1 MFFPGMNILDNFNSY
16 LSPFIEKMKKDEL
29 TLEDILNEDEIIQD
43 IKNNNDSQ
51 FIKFFTNEKIKKLI
65 DYSTKFPSS
74 NEHNIGY
81 KYPFN
86 ATEILCSDN
95 INFQKILM
103 SEKPLNQKQNNDI
116 EIINRIKKNDGFLF
130 KLFEVINNTKK
141 ELRIRENDNE
151 KRDNIYIEDDSS
163 DSDYSDEM
171 EDDEDEDNNLKNNE
185 QNKNFAIIYENIDY
199 LL

>member
-1 MFFPGMNILDNFNSY
+1 
-16 LSPFIEKMKKDEL
+16 
-29 TLEDILNEDEIIQD
+29 
-43 IKNNNDSQ
+43 
-51 FIKFFTNEKIKKLI
+51 
-65 DYSTKFPSS
+65 
-74 NEHNIGY
+74 
-81 KYPFN
+81 
-86 ATEILCSDN
+86 
-95 INFQKILM
+95 M

-199 LL
+199 LLDF